1 MTEPR
6 PDRTEPA
13 QARASR
19 GAAGRP
25 FRNIARGHTSS
36 TSAAKPE
43 GGSKSTKALKSAK
56 AELRA
61 SMRTAV
67 QRIKPF
73 ARARRAQALAAA
85 VLRSPALAG
94 VRLVLAYRALA
105 DEIDVDPLV
114 RALVARG
121 VRVAFPHVDS
131 RGELLLVE
139 IVTTDPLAP
148 EHWTRDRYG
157 IAAPRLDAAGS
168 AAAVRVLAP
177 LDLDAV
183 IVPGR
188 AFDARGGRLGRGK
201 GFYDDLLP
209 HLRPDARRATVGAC
223 FREQLVDCVPE
234 EPHDRRLGF
243 VAAEGKLL
251 RGAPRRS
258 HAVAPEIGSA
268 DAEPPADSADP
279 AAPR

>member
-1 MTEPR
+1 MT
-6 PDRTEPA
+6 
-13 QARASR
+13 
-19 GAAGRP
+19 
-25 FRNIARGHTSS
+25 N
-36 TSAAKPE
+36 
-43 GGSKSTKALKSAK
+43 SAK

-61 SMRTAV
+61 SMRDAV
-67 QRIKPF
+67 RRITPF
-73 ARARRAQALAAA
+73 ARARRAQTLAAA

-94 VRLVLAYRALA
+94 ARLVLAYRALA

-121 VRVAFPHVDS
+121 VRVAFPRVDS

-139 IVTTDPLAP
+139 IACTDPLAS

-157 IAAPRLDAAGS
+157 IAAPRLDAAGPS
-168 AAAVRVLAP
+168 AAVRILAP

-201 GFYDDLLP
+201 GFYDALLP
-209 HLRPDARRATVGAC
+209 RLRPDARRATVGVC

-234 EPHDRRLGF
+234 EPHDHRLAF
-243 VAAEGKLL
+243 VATEGRLL
-251 RGAPRRS
+251 RGTPRQARP
-258 HAVAPEIGSA
+258 AAPELGSA
-268 DAEPPADSADP
+268 DSAGAEDPGDSADP
-279 AAPR
+279 D